1 MATVAEHPDVQVF
14 DEINQIEHL
23 LRTTVTL
30 CLAPGLTYPQFEVLN
45 HLTRRGDAATPA
57 DLADSLQASRSGF
70 THTLKSMET
79 AGLISVA
86 GDPADRRRK
95 RVSLT
100 PKGSKAYSGTMDAL
114 RPRIEHL
121 RGGITLNEFRDA
133 LPFLQAL
140 RTWMFEN
147 R

>member
-23 LRTTVTL
+23 LRTTVSR

-45 HLTRRGDAATPA
+45 HLSRRGDAATPA

-70 THTLKSMET
+70 THTLQSMEV

-86 GDPADRRRK
+86 GDSADRRRK

-100 PKGSKAYSGTMDAL
+100 PKGRKAYGATMNAL

-121 RGGITLNEFRDA
+121 RGGITLEEFRGA